1 MTQWRARREHSS
13 AVPLL
18 LAILLA
24 APASY
29 RAAAE
34 QAETLGR
41 LDEAA
46 VEYEAA
52 GEEEQA
58 PELLYRLGL
67 TRRKLKQYGKA
78 REAFRGYL
86 RAAPDGPLRAEV
98 ERQLARL
105 EVLIEAQADEYRE
118 PATAAPPESQRT
130 VVQLVALP
138 TPEVPAP
145 AVERAS
151 LLELSPIPALR
162 TGPLPTWKSRAIP
175 WLVAGGG
182 VALLA
187 GAGLWWDGAR
197 VSNDLD
203 ARFARGDL
211 TAADQS
217 RYGRAD
223 RESIAGRVLVA
234 AGVGLLAG
242 AAALWW

>member
-1 MTQWRARREHSS
+1 M
-13 AVPLL
+13 
-18 LAILLA
+18 LLA

-34 QAETLGR
+34 HAETLGH

-46 VEYEAA
+46 AEYEAA
-52 GEEEQA
+52 WDEEQA

-67 TRRKLKQYGKA
+67 TRRKLKEYGKA

-86 RAAPDGPLRAEV
+86 RAAPDGPLRGEV
-98 ERQLARL
+98 ERQLAKL

-118 PATAAPPESQRT
+118 PGGVAAAPTEPQRGPVT
-130 VVQLVALP
+130 SVQLIALP
-138 TPEVPAP
+138 AADVRGP

-151 LLELSPIPALR
+151 LLVVSPIPALR
-162 TGPLPTWKSRAIP
+162 TGPLPTWRSRAIP
-175 WLVAGGG
+175 WLLAGGG
-182 VALLA
+182 AALLA

-197 VSNDLD
+197 VSSDLD